1 MTNTKN
7 TAFVRPLRAISL
19 SFFLFFLLTSLAIA
33 DTLRIA
39 TWNVSTYNV
48 NDTRKAN
55 FQTAIYGV
63 NPANGLSMSP
73 DVFIGQEFIGAASVT
88 DFVGMLNTAPGS
100 PGDWA
105 AAPYVNITHLDNLNN
120 AFFYRTSKVD
130 FLGQRII
137 NATAGNANDQPRDTL
152 RHDIQI
158 KGTTDVIG
166 VYNTHM
172 KASAGTA
179 ETTRRQAEAD
189 YIRNN
194 AQGINTNGAGS
205 ALPAGYHYLVAGDFN
220 MKGSTEQPFQ
230 TLISTTYEASTAG
243 RFVDP
248 IAATGSWGTSGVNNR
263 ILTNDGALGLNDR
276 FDMLL
281 LSPSLTDANGTSYV
295 NRSGVL
301 QLPTAYSTTTWDDP
315 NHSYRV
321 WGNDGTQAFGAPLI
335 NSSSPGSPTPINSM
349 VGNVI
354 ADAIKNT
361 GAQHIPVFLELG
373 FTTAAI
379 PEPGTLGL
387 VGIGLGIGMVILR
400 RRVTY
405 PATRPE

>member
-1 MTNTKN
+1 MMTNTKN
-7 TAFVRPLRAISL
+7 TAFVRPLRAL
-19 SFFLFFLLTSLAIA
+19 FFSFFLVFLLASLAIA

-39 TWNVSTYNV
+39 TWNVSDYV
-48 NDTRKAN
+48 NGDARRAN

-63 NPANGLSMSP
+63 NAANSLSMSP
-73 DVFIGQEFIGAASVT
+73 DVFIGQEFRDAGAITHFLGTLNGAS
-88 DFVGMLNTAPGS
+88 GS

-105 AAPYVNITHLDNLNN
+105 AAPFVEISPLDNLNN

-130 FLGQRII
+130 FLSQRII
-137 NATAGNANDQPRDTL
+137 NATVGADPFQPRDTL

-166 VYNTHM
+166 IYNTHM
-172 KASAGTA
+172 KSSAGGS
-179 ETTRRQAEAD
+179 ENTRRQAEAD

-205 ALPAGYHYLVAGDFN
+205 GLPSTYHYLVAGDFN

-230 TLISTTYEASTAG
+230 TLTSATYESSTAG

-248 IAATGSWGTSGVNNR
+248 IAATGSWSTSGTTNNR
-263 ILTNDGALGLNDR
+263 ILTNDGAMGLNDR

-281 LSPSLTDANGTSYV
+281 LSPSLTDANGTAYV

-301 QLPTAYSTTTWDDP
+301 QSPTTYSTSTWNDP

-321 WGNDGTQAFGAPLI
+321 WGNDGTQAFGAAV
-335 NSSSPGSPTPINSM
+335 NTTNNQM
-349 VGNVI
+349 TGNAI
-354 ADAIKNT
+354 AQAIVNT

-373 FTTAAI
+373 FTSAAI

-387 VGIGLGIGMVILR
+387 VGLGLGMGIVRVRVRLR
-400 RRVTY
+400 RRVVS